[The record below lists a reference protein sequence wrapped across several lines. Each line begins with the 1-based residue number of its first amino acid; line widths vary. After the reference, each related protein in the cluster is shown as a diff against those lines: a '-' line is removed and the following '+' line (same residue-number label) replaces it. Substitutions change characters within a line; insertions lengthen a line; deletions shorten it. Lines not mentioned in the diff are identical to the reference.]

1 MTEIVTEFENDAYF
15 VRSFIP
21 EESSSVIIVSFSG
34 VGAPEQHNGSFFGA
48 PLAKSLNIAFVGMVA
63 RASNYYLG
71 DGIDDAILTAWEI
84 IERIRATAQRPV
96 TIIGYGLSMGGYAAI
111 KHARL
116 LGLDFVIALAPAFSN
131 DPDESSYKDIDLNAF
146 KESMK
151 GMAPKNAEVTVP
163 CYLFY
168 DPYNAYDRTAM
179 EDYCKKV
186 PQVTPIAVPYAS
198 HLVGLTLKGS
208 RNFQAILRTIME
220 GGDFKALVRRIRF
233 ESVENIFNFL
243 VECSHKNIKLL
254 LPALN
259 THRAHITDS
268 RERFLTSG
276 RAALS
281 STPRLL
287 ENNLHNEA
295 MALFR
300 MIRESVFDAPSF
312 TKLLAWTGEFVCY
325 DPFEEAFN
333 QTSWYRFGRRNLV
346 VIKDEKLFSLTTIGL
361 ERLDFTLEKRGK
373 GFVIGTSDGQYV
385 SARPEGTMLLVP
397 WTDHWETFLPFDQ
410 IMAQQP
416 QSAEQ
421 QMALPVHQSAG
432 DAAQRS

>member
-1 MTEIVTEFENDAYF
+1 MTKIITEFENDAYF

-21 EESSSVIIVSFSG
+21 IESADVIIVSFSG
-34 VGAPEQHNGSFFGA
+34 VAAPEQHNGSFFGA
-48 PLAKSLNIAFVGMVA
+48 PLAESLKIPFVGMVA

-71 DGIDDAILTAWEI
+71 DGIDDAIFAAWEI
-84 IERIRATAQRPV
+84 IERVRAKAQHPL
-96 TIIGYGLSMGGYAAI
+96 TIIGYGVSMGGYAAI

-116 LGLDFVIALAPAFSN
+116 LGLDAVIALAPIFSN
-131 DPDESSYKDIDLNAF
+131 DPEESSYKDIDLNAF

-151 GMAPKNAEVTVP
+151 GMAPKNAEVTAP

-168 DPYNAYDRTAM
+168 DPYNAYDKTAM
-179 EDYCKKV
+179 EDYCKELPK
-186 PQVTPIAVPYAS
+186 VTPIPVPYAA

-220 GGDFKALVRRIRF
+220 GGDFKPLVRRIRF

-243 VECSHKNIKLL
+243 CDCSHKNIKLL

-259 THRAHITDS
+259 THRAYMTGA

-276 RAALS
+276 RTALS
-281 STPRLL
+281 SASRLL
-287 ENNLHNEA
+287 EKNLYDEA
-295 MALFR
+295 VALFR

-312 TKLLAWTGEFVCY
+312 TKLLAWTGEFICY
-325 DPFEEAFN
+325 DPFEEALQ
-333 QTSWYRFGRRNLV
+333 QTSWYRLGRKNLV
-346 VIKDEKLFSLTTIGL
+346 VIKDEKLFSLTAIGL
-361 ERLDFTLEKRGK
+361 EGLDFTLEKRGN
-373 GFVIGTSDGQYV
+373 GYLIVTSDRQFV

-397 WTDHWETFLPFDQ
+397 WADHWETFLPYDQ
-410 IMAQQP
+410 IPAQQH

-421 QMALPVHQSAG
+421 RVALPV
-432 DAAQRS
+432 D